1 MAEFS
6 LVLYDHSLPGSTTRP
21 ENRII
26 PLAFSLMRKKKGRS
40 ALKVFGLGG
49 LQEAQLLVVTTAV
62 AAAASAP
69 SSLTGKYFIEYFN
82 QNVRNEQTFELN
94 TFNEGLLLYDG
105 DMGLGLNHTTEICFN
120 REHIRN
126 TNFLHRFC

>member
-40 ALKVFGLGG
+40 ALKVFGDGPMAALS
-49 LQEAQLLVVTTAV
+49 LSTTAAV
-62 AAAASAP
+62 AAAASVP
-69 SSLTGKYFIEYFN
+69 SSLTGKY
-82 QNVRNEQTFELN
+82 
-94 TFNEGLLLYDG
+94 
-105 DMGLGLNHTTEICFN
+105 
-120 REHIRN
+120 
-126 TNFLHRFC
+126 